1 MATQFIITNFYLYV
15 QFVLKAESQVV
26 FMIIILQLS
35 VAVACPVWSIVIGYI
50 GKKPAFYI
58 GLGLCI
64 TTSVG
69 LTFLVP
75 SLVLLVYPG
84 AVILGIGAAAI
95 FLVPYTL
102 LPEIIDRDELKTEC
116 RREGVY
122 YGLFVFLQKV
132 GISIGLAAGGALLGL
147 VGYNGDV
154 TPETAGTG
162 VFITLRLL
170 TGLIPLFSL
179 FSLSF
184 LCLFILMERKVM
196 NEASSLLK
204 QWRRKI
210 LLIINLLLSMT
221 KLTKHFNIINI
232 NYYFMNKL
240 CF

>member
-170 TGLIPLFSL
+170 TGLIPAVFFVLAIVPMFVYPHGKKGYERSQL
-179 FSLSF
+179 AFET
-184 LCLFILMERKVM
+184 MEK
-196 NEASSLLK
+196 EDPSDYQPPAFDD
-204 QWRRKI
+204 KI
-210 LLIINLLLSMT
+210 N
-221 KLTKHFNIINI
+221 
-232 NYYFMNKL
+232 
-240 CF
+240 